1 MGRSARSPGDF
12 RDIDGILILDKP
24 AGISSNRALQDV
36 RHIFKA
42 RKAGHSGSLDPL
54 ATGIL
59 PICFGQATKFS
70 SYLLNASKRYRAC
83 CKLGQTS
90 STGDAEGEI
99 MTLAEVAVSRQEIV
113 RVLEKFNGD
122 IEQIP
127 PMHSALKHNGKRL
140 YELARQG
147 KEVERKPRQVRI
159 HQLELLSFEDAH
171 LVIDVHC
178 SKGTYIRTLAQ
189 DIGEALGC
197 GAYLSQLRRTAV
209 APFWEEHGYSLDHL
223 RVLAGHGMDKID
235 ALLLPVSAALSDFPA
250 LILDDSSCL
259 DLQCGRVVRMEA
271 VGSVGIHR
279 LVLQNGRF
287 IGLGEAFP
295 DGRLKAKRLINTTR

>member
-1 MGRSARSPGDF
+1 MGRSARSPADF

-24 AGISSNRALQDV
+24 AGISSNRALQDA
-36 RHIFKA
+36 RHIFRA
-42 RKAGHSGSLDPL
+42 RKAGHCGSLDPL
-54 ATGIL
+54 ATGVL
-59 PICFGQATKFS
+59 PICLGQATKYS
-70 SYLLNASKRYRAC
+70 AYLLNASKRYRAV

-90 STGDAEGEI
+90 TTGDAEGEI
-99 MTLAEVAVSRQEIV
+99 TTIARVTVSRLEVV
-113 RVLEKFNGD
+113 RVLEKLTGD

-159 HQLELLSFEDAH
+159 HQLELLSFEEDN

-197 GAYLSQLRRTAV
+197 GAYMSQLRRTAV
-209 APFWEEHGYSLDHL
+209 APFWGEHDYSLDQL
-223 RVLAGHGMDKID
+223 RVLAGHGMEKID
-235 ALLLPVSAALSDFPA
+235 ALLLPVSAAVSEYPV

-259 DLQCGRVVRMEA
+259 DLQRGRVVQMDDSA
-271 VGSVGIHR
+271 SVGIHR
-279 LVLQNGRF
+279 LVLQNGSF

-295 DGRLKAKRLINTTR
+295 DGRLKAKRLMNTTR

>member
-1 MGRSARSPGDF
+1 MGRSARSPKAY
-12 RDIDGILILDKP
+12 RNLDGILILDKP
-24 AGISSNRALQDV
+24 AGISSNTALQDT

-54 ATGIL
+54 ATGVL
-59 PICFGQATKFS
+59 PICFGEATKFS
-70 SYLLNASKRYRAC
+70 SYLLDASKRYRAS

-90 STGDAEGEI
+90 TTGDAEGEI
-99 MTLAEVAVSRQEIV
+99 VRDLPVKVSRQQIQQ
-113 RVLEKFNGD
+113 VLETFTGD

-127 PMHSALKHNGKRL
+127 PMHSALKHKGKRL

-147 KEVERKPRQVRI
+147 KQVDRKPRRLHI
-159 HQLELLSFEDAH
+159 HTLELLSFDNEC

-197 GAYLSQLRRTAV
+197 GAYISALRRTGV
-209 APFWEEHGYSLDHL
+209 EPFWGEDEYSIDQL
-223 RVLAGHGMDKID
+223 RILAGQGMDKID
-235 ALLLPVSAALSDFPA
+235 ALLLPVSAALKEFPA
-250 LILDDSSCL
+250 LLLDDSRCL
-259 DLQCGRVVRMEA
+259 QLQQGKVIRMEPA
-271 VGSVGIHR
+271 GGVGIHR
-279 LVLQNGRF
+279 LVSENGRF

-295 DGRLKAKRLINTTR
+295 DGSLGAKRLMNTTR